1 MKCTLSLLLS
11 LASVAAL
18 RTPTH
23 ATPHLTRR
31 HALSA
36 LGSALPLVVPAV
48 CNAEFATELSD
59 ERRAVMK
66 ASAGAGLFDPNSA
79 FKIECDRDDK
89 ECLARKREAANP
101 FKDGIALPSSEK
113 RSADIQRQANGCRI
127 TCGANGLR
135 VTCDPGDTE
144 CLKKKRESSFIGA
157 GQVPILVGGVLAAII
172 AQATVL
178 RAPPSENIA
187 DAPGMK
193 EYLEGKKKRAALGPV
208 HSRLSN
214 ATAHVLPPRHVPCVV
229 LHSMCA
235 LCRTRRTHACRCQ
248 QRWRKCGLR
257 RRRRKRQRQQ
267 QLLRQQMARM

>member
-1 MKCTLSLLLS
+1 VEEFSARMKPLPLLLS

-31 HALSA
+31 YALSA
-36 LGSALPLVVPAV
+36 LGSALPFVVPAV

-101 FKDGIALPSSEK
+101 FKDGVALPSSEQ

-178 RAPPSENIA
+178 RASPSENIA
-187 DAPGMK
+187 DAPGMQ
-193 EYLEGKKKRAALGPV
+193 EYLEGKKKRAALGPNAPDT
-208 HSRLSN
+208 RLS
-214 ATAHVLPPRHVPCVV
+214 LPAAMAKMRAEAKAKKQAEAAAAAAAADGEGVDGEGTEGEVPPVP
-229 LHSMCA
+229 SE
-235 LCRTRRTHACRCQ
+235 
-248 QRWRKCGLR
+248 
-257 RRRRKRQRQQ
+257 
-267 QLLRQQMARM
+267 